1 MISYQDVPGA
11 AALQVKVRL
20 DKKIVG
26 CIYKAPA
33 GGFYYRPAG
42 GSVTGETF
50 ETIAEV
56 KRSLEED

>member
-1 MISYQDVPGA
+1 MITYQNVPGA

-26 CIYKAPA
+26 CIYKAPD
-33 GGFYYRPAG
+33 GGVYYRPAG
-42 GSVTGETF
+42 GSVSGETF

-56 KRSLEED
+56 KHSLEEE